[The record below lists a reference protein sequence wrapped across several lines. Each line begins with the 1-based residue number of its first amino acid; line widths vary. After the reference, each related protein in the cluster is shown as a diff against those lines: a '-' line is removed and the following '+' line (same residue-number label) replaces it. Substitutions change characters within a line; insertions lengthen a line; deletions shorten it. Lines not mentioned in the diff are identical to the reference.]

1 MKGMVVRIKVS
12 GFENEN
18 VEKLTL
24 KEEKSGLLS
33 VSTYLFNKVVDGE
46 RENVLMRLMGRFKS
60 LRYEDLEEVYNDGC
74 LVLWGKM
81 MDKEF
86 KLKEKSMVGYLVRV
100 CRNIGMHY
108 LRKVNEDIESL
119 DRIMKRGYEVRED
132 DERGIEEIFDVMD
145 ERGNEDERYEKL
157 DRIWSKLKEVDRMIL
172 ESYYVDGYKMEE
184 IARRIGY
191 KNGNSV
197 KSKKKKVLMKIM
209 DMMKVASE
217 RGQSDSSISS
227 AEREQARPKVK
238 ERADFKDLPVAA

>member
-1 MKGMVVRIKVS
+1 MIKIIKVS
-12 GFENEN
+12 GFENED

-24 KEEKSGLLS
+24 MEEKSGLLG
-33 VSTYLFNKVVDGE
+33 VSSLIFNKVVDGE

-74 LVLWGKM
+74 LVLWDKM

-86 KLKEKSMVGYLVRV
+86 MLKEKSMVGYLVRI

-119 DRIMKRGYEVRED
+119 DRIMERGYEVKED
-132 DERGIEEIFDVMD
+132 DGRGIEEIFDVMD

-157 DRIWSKLKEVDRMIL
+157 ERIWSKLKEVDRMIL
-172 ESYYVDGYKMEE
+172 ESYYVDGCRMEE
-184 IARRIGY
+184 IAKRIGY

-209 DMMKVASE
+209 EMRD
-217 RGQSDSSISS
+217 
-227 AEREQARPKVK
+227 
-238 ERADFKDLPVAA
+238 RADFKDLPVAA

>member
-1 MKGMVVRIKVS
+1 MIVGIKVS
-12 GFENEN
+12 GFENES
-18 VEKLTL
+18 VEKLSL
-24 KEEKSGLLS
+24 MEEKRGLLG
-33 VSTYLFNKVVDGE
+33 VSSLIYNKVVDGE

-74 LVLWGKM
+74 LLLWEKM

-86 KLKEKSMVGYLVRV
+86 KLREKSLVGYLVRV

-119 DRIMKRGYEVRED
+119 DRIMERGYEVRED

-145 ERGNEDERYEKL
+145 ERGEENEIFERL
-157 DRIWSKLKEVDRMIL
+157 DRVWEKLKEVDRMIL
-172 ESYYVDGYKMEE
+172 ESYYVDGCKMEE

-197 KSKKKKVLMKIM
+197 KSKKNKVLRRMM
-209 DMMKVASE
+209 EMMKE
-217 RGQSDSSISS
+217 G
-227 AEREQARPKVK
+227 E
-238 ERADFKDLPVAA
+238 DFKDLPVAA

>member
-1 MKGMVVRIKVS
+1 MVVRIKVS

-24 KEEKSGLLS
+24 MEEKSGLLG
-33 VSTYLFNKVVDGE
+33 VSSLIFNKVVDGE

-74 LVLWGKM
+74 LVLWDKM

-86 KLKEKSMVGYLVRV
+86 MLKEKSMVGYLVRI

-108 LRKVNEDIESL
+108 LRKVNEEIESL
-119 DRIMKRGYEVRED
+119 DRIMERGYEVRED
-132 DERGIEEIFDVMD
+132 DGRGIEEIFDVMD

-172 ESYYVDGYKMEE
+172 ESYYVDGCRMEE
-184 IARRIGY
+184 IAKRIGY

-209 DMMKVASE
+209 EMRD
-217 RGQSDSSISS
+217 
-227 AEREQARPKVK
+227 
-238 ERADFKDLPVAA
+238 RADFKDLPAAA

>member
-1 MKGMVVRIKVS
+1 MKGMVVKIKVS
-12 GFENEN
+12 GFENES

-119 DRIMKRGYEVRED
+119 DRIL
-132 DERGIEEIFDVMD
+132 ERGCEREYEEDGMKEFFDVMD
-145 ERGNEDERYEKL
+145 EREDENEIFEKL
-157 DRIWSKLKEVDRMIL
+157 DEAWGKLKDVDRMIL
-172 ESYYVDGYKMEE
+172 ESYYVDGCRMEE

-191 KNGNSV
+191 RNGNSV
-197 KSKKKKVLMKIM
+197 KSRKNKVLRKIM
-209 DMMKVASE
+209 DMMRKVASE
-217 RGQSDSSISS
+217 REQSDGSISS
-227 AEREQARPKVK
+227 TEREQARPKVK
-238 ERADFKDLPVAA
+238 ADFSDLPNAA

>member
-1 MKGMVVRIKVS
+1 MVVRIKVS

-132 DERGIEEIFDVMD
+132 DERGIEEIFDVID

-172 ESYYVDGYKMEE
+172 ESYYVDGCKMEE
-184 IARRIGY
+184 IAKRIGY

-209 DMMKVASE
+209 EM
-217 RGQSDSSISS
+217 
-227 AEREQARPKVK
+227 K
-238 ERADFKDLPVAA
+238 ERADFKDLPAAA

>member
-1 MKGMVVRIKVS
+1 MVVRIKVS
-12 GFENEN
+12 GFENED

-24 KEEKSGLLS
+24 MEEKSGLLG
-33 VSTYLFNKVVDGE
+33 VSSLIFNKVVDGE

-74 LVLWGKM
+74 LVLWDKM

-86 KLKEKSMVGYLVRV
+86 MLKEKSMVGYLVRI

-108 LRKVNEDIESL
+108 LRKVNEEIESL
-119 DRIMKRGYEVRED
+119 DRIMERGYEVKED
-132 DERGIEEIFDVMD
+132 DGRGIEEIFDVMD

-157 DRIWSKLKEVDRMIL
+157 ERIWSKLKEVDRMIL
-172 ESYYVDGYKMEE
+172 ESYYVDGCRMEE
-184 IARRIGY
+184 IAKRIGY

-209 DMMKVASE
+209 EMRD
-217 RGQSDSSISS
+217 
-227 AEREQARPKVK
+227 
-238 ERADFKDLPVAA
+238 RADFKDLPVAA